1 MSIQK
6 TDYKEPE
13 HVQKEEELK
22 DSFFHAVKLF
32 DQTKVPRKAP
42 FPVDEY
48 GGQGEDFSRNYL
60 KKLNIR
66 KERWRPVFV
75 ANTNMIKKNSAAGLP
90 SIVEY

>member
-22 DSFFHAVKLF
+22 GSFFHAVKLF

-48 GGQGEDFSRNYL
+48 GGARGGLFAEL
-60 KKLNIR
+60 P
-66 KERWRPVFV
+66 E
-75 ANTNMIKKNSAAGLP
+75 KN
-90 SIVEY
+90 